1 MDFKSLRS
9 DKLKLTQEEF
19 ANLYG
24 ISIQEVQEL
33 DKTGKPDMQILRMTS
48 STTFMCTIID
58 LVQ

>member
-24 ISIQEVQEL
+24 MVLYNKS
-33 DKTGKPDMQILRMTS
+33 
-48 STTFMCTIID
+48 
-58 LVQ
+58 

>member
-24 ISIQEVQEL
+24 ISIL
-33 DKTGKPDMQILRMTS
+33 PL
-48 STTFMCTIID
+48 
-58 LVQ
+58 

>member
-24 ISIQEVQEL
+24 IS
-33 DKTGKPDMQILRMTS
+33 MQILRMTS